1 MNINWTEAWA
11 VVLTGIV
18 VVFVALILL
27 IVVVWVFSKIFD
39 KAPKKAPAPK
49 KAAPAPAAP
58 KAAPQVTV
66 AAPAADGENMDEIA
80 AAITAA
86 LAVILAEEGAGKSFV
101 VKSIKRVRNG
111 GSAWRNAGLAD
122 TVRPF

>member
-1 MNINWTEAWA
+1 MNINWTEAGA
-11 VVLTGIV
+11 VVLTGLV

-27 IVVVWVFSKIFD
+27 IIVVWAFSKIFD
-39 KAPKKAPAPK
+39 KTPKKAPAPK
-49 KAAPAPAAP
+49 KAAPAPA
-58 KAAPQVTV
+58 AAPQVTV

-86 LAVILAEEGAGKSFV
+86 LAVILAEEGAGKSYV

>member
-1 MNINWTEAWA
+1 MNINWTEAGA
-11 VVLTGIV
+11 VVLTGLV

-27 IVVVWVFSKIFD
+27 IIVVWAFSKIID
-39 KAPKKAPAPK
+39 KTPKKAPAPK
-49 KAAPAPAAP
+49 KAAPAP

-66 AAPAADGENMDEIA
+66 AAPAPAGEDMDEIA

-86 LAVILAEEGAGKSFV
+86 LAVILAEEGAGKSYV

>member
-1 MNINWTEAWA
+1 MNINWTEAGA
-11 VVLTGIV
+11 VVLTGLV

-27 IVVVWVFSKIFD
+27 IIVVWAFSKIFD
-39 KAPKKAPAPK
+39 KTPKKAPAPK

-66 AAPAADGENMDEIA
+66 AAPAPAGEDMDEIA

-86 LAVILAEEGAGKSFV
+86 LAVILSEEGAGKSYV
-101 VKSIKRVRNG
+101 VQSIKRVRSG
-111 GSAWRNAGLAD
+111 GSAWRSAGLAE